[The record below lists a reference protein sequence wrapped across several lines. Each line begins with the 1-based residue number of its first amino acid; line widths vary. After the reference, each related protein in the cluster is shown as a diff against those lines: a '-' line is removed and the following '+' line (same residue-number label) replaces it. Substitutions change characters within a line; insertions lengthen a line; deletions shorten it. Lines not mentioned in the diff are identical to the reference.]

1 MSNKRRIALKVKT
14 KKPSSAIFPATT
26 QKQEKQS
33 NMSIL
38 IEVYLFQFLVVV
50 ASFFANIGS
59 SKLLA
64 GQTAWQSHIREKEA
78 EKKKLEKEKEE
89 TFSEIQSW
97 FAAFTFLKRER
108 LDARVKVLKK
118 EKTKP

>member
-1 MSNKRRIALKVKT
+1 
-14 KKPSSAIFPATT
+14 
-26 QKQEKQS
+26 
-33 NMSIL
+33 MSIL

-108 LDARVKVLKK
+108 LDAREEEKEGKK
-118 EKTKP
+118 PSHEKGTDRKATT

>member
-1 MSNKRRIALKVKT
+1 
-14 KKPSSAIFPATT
+14 
-26 QKQEKQS
+26 
-33 NMSIL
+33 MSIL

-50 ASFFANIGS
+50 VASSFANIGS

-64 GQTAWQSHIREKEA
+64 GQTASQSHIRGEKEA
-78 EKKKLEKEKEE
+78 EKKLEKEE